1 MYDAS
6 SDGLS
11 LLQAVG
17 DVQIAGGG
25 DLHRRF
31 SIAVSAVCRR
41 KAQRAGGLMQIEP
54 SADHAVHPYAAFL
67 FAGIQGAAQTA
78 LGLAV
83 SDLCAPSQA
92 GEDQRWDSDAPQG
105 AQPLDLSFLACFLM
119 GKIIAERVA
128 DRCGHGVVFI
138 DGNDQ
143 DTRLTQR
150 FLKCN
155 CFHDH
160 PSFYPSL

>member
-1 MYDAS
+1 MHDAS

-31 SIAVSAVCRR
+31 SIAVSAYAAARPS
-41 KAQRAGGLMQIEP
+41 AGGLTQIEP
-54 SADHAVHPYAAFL
+54 AADHAVHPYAAFL

-83 SDLCAPSQA
+83 SDLCALSHA
-92 GEDQRWDSDAPQG
+92 GEDQRWDKEMA
-105 AQPLDLSFLACFLM
+105 L
-119 GKIIAERVA
+119 
-128 DRCGHGVVFI
+128 
-138 DGNDQ
+138 
-143 DTRLTQR
+143 
-150 FLKCN
+150 
-155 CFHDH
+155 
-160 PSFYPSL
+160 